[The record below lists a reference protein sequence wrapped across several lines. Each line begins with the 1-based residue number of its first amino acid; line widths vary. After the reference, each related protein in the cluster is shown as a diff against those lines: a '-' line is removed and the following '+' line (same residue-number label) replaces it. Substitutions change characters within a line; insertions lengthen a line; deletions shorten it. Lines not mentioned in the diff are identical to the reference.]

1 MGTPALAPVASQLP
15 WVGESF
21 DLEITSIPQAALN
34 VPFGLIGFSKTSWES
49 FNLPRDLAVHGMPG
63 CTQYV
68 SIDFSFILPR
78 VGGVATWEIPIPND
92 PGVVGLAF
100 YTQALVFDFGVNAL
114 GAVVSNAGEGV
125 IGVR

>member
-21 DLEITSIPQAALN
+21 DLEITSIPQTALN

-49 FNLPRDLAVHGMPG
+49 FSLPRDLAVHGMPG

-68 SIDFSFILPR
+68 SIDFSSILAR

-92 PGVVGLAF
+92 AGLVGLTF
-100 YTQALVFDFGVNAL
+100 YTKALVFDFGVNPL